1 MKEQHLLKSALLLV
15 DYLKEKGV
23 EPSLID
29 THLNEAPYGLFKT
42 LDLYNG
48 RSFGM
53 LLFAKLRLSDYL
65 QTLKDTTGAESLCL
79 KPLEAIITR
88 LYATPRENPAQGAFE
103 LIDHLNR
110 WLSLKPEAY
119 QDRDEARKLCLVF
132 YLLLKLLT
140 ATVSNLSTLNRTL
153 ASRFI
158 PLQNIAS
165 EALKLLKT
173 AHELWLQLVPQ
184 GDQKSPVQ
192 EEVLLHQQP
201 PCWFQAFQQKYQP
214 VAHQKKTH
222 QGKLAQLH
230 GVISEDC
237 TALKTLKRLQLE
249 KARVKAGMEQLRT
262 LEYSLANP
270 KLTLT
275 TILSDYSGAFQMVLD
290 HASAQIK
297 KELLWSR
304 ETPKSPAPWM
314 PGLLVS
320 TANWFF
326 KPAVEPGKLKL
337 QQALPLVTLSFAQTI
352 KTLDEAIVHQ
362 IIKIFPDNAGYQGLL
377 LRVVEDGLTE
387 LIHYNQELQA
397 LCLLAQ
403 RVLQLHSTLYKLHLP
418 PQSQL
423 FLTLEMPGKE
433 KQEEAVIQLLNFFTE
448 GADREA
454 MVPLKNHL
462 KALFTRLEIGFELV
476 TKGFCTITACN
487 DSEMQLSP

>member
-1 MKEQHLLKSALLLV
+1 MKEEHLLKSALLLV
-15 DYLKEKGV
+15 DFLKEKGV
-23 EPSLID
+23 EPSTID
-29 THLNEAPYGLFKT
+29 AHLNEAPLGLFKT
-42 LDLYNG
+42 LDQFNG
-48 RSFGM
+48 RSFGT

-65 QTLKDTTGAESLCL
+65 QTLKDSTGAESLCL

-88 LYATPRENPAQGAFE
+88 LYAMPRENPAQGVFE

-119 QDRDEARKLCLVF
+119 HDRDEARKLCLVF

-140 ATVSNLSTLNRTL
+140 ATVSNLSTLNKTL

-158 PLQNIAS
+158 PLQNIAK
-165 EALKLLKT
+165 EAFKLLKA
-173 AHELWLQLVPQ
+173 AHEQWQQLAPQ

-201 PCWFQAFQQKYQP
+201 PWLEAFQQKYQSI
-214 VAHQKKTH
+214 AHQKKTH

-230 GVISEDC
+230 GVITEDC

-249 KARVKAGMEQLRT
+249 KERVKAGMVQLHA
-262 LEYSLANP
+262 LEYALANP

-275 TILSDYSGAFQMVLD
+275 TLLSNYSSAFQMVLD
-290 HASAQIK
+290 HSSAQVK
-297 KELLWSR
+297 KELLSPD
-304 ETPKSPAPWM
+304 ETAKSPWPWM
-314 PGLLVS
+314 PGILIS

-337 QQALPLVTLSFAQTI
+337 QQALPLVTLSFTQTI

-377 LRVVEDGLTE
+377 RRVGEDGLTE
-387 LIHYNQELQA
+387 LIHYHQQLQA

-403 RVLQLHSTLYKLHLP
+403 RVLQLHSNLYKLHLP

-423 FLTLEMPGKE
+423 FIAQEMPE
-433 KQEEAVIQLLNFFTE
+433 KSKQDEAVSQLLNFFTE

-454 MVPLKNHL
+454 MVPLKNNL
-462 KALFTRLEIGFELV
+462 KALCTRLEIGLELV
-476 TKGFCTITACN
+476 TKGFCTIKAFN
-487 DSEMQLSP
+487 DSGMLPSP